1 MRWRTAI
8 AGVVVAACLTAAA
21 FAGDVEKLVE
31 QMGGAD
37 QAARYPA
44 YRELLDRKDPAAV
57 GPIVE
62 RISSWEYVAQTY
74 GVSILDTLPAKET
87 AGAWKRLIGSSSP
100 FVRVA
105 AAQKI
110 EDRERGARVIAEV
123 IASPDIEEI
132 QLLYVLGRLYGNTDP
147 VVQKALRTR
156 VTVASP
162 SSILTRALECL
173 ATSSSRETTPAVRE
187 VAAKGDEARAAIAA
201 AWLLR
206 FGDDEYA
213 KPLADGLRKGVV
225 KSGDFMY
232 VSQWL
237 EKADFVPPGV
247 LDALV
252 ERLGTETE
260 GYTLA
265 RIAKVLGA
273 ARHAGAV
280 PALRKLLE
288 STDSTASL
296 GAFDALLLIPGGLD
310 RDAVKA
316 RLTST
321 DPNLRVAAADALRRT
336 DDFSG
341 LPVVIEVLRTPGNAQ
356 RWKAAQALGDF
367 RVDGAVEPLL
377 EAMTCDDSSTRSYAA
392 SSLGSVLRTLFPYR
406 RIDIAS
412 LGYRYDGTDAA
423 ARAQAVEAL
432 RKRWT
437 EHRERAW

>member
-1 MRWRTAI
+1 MRRRAAI
-8 AGVVVAACLTAAA
+8 AGVLLVASAA
-21 FAGDVEKLVE
+21 FAGDIEKLVE

-62 RISSWEYVAQTY
+62 RIASWEYASQTY

-87 AGAWKRLIGSSSP
+87 AGAWKRLIGSSAP

-123 IASPDIEEI
+123 VSSADIDET

-162 SSILTRALECL
+162 PSILTRALESL
-173 ATSSSRETTPAVRE
+173 ATSGSRETTPAVRE
-187 VAAKGDEARAAIAA
+187 VAAKGDEARAVIAA

-213 KPLADGLRKGVV
+213 KPLADGLRKGVLR
-225 KSGDFMY
+225 SGEFMY

-237 EKADFVPPGV
+237 EKADFVPAGV

-260 GYTLA
+260 GYTLG
-265 RIAKVLGA
+265 RIANVLGA

-321 DPNLRVAAADALRRT
+321 DPGLRVAAADALRRT

-377 EAMTCDDSSTRSYAA
+377 EAMTCDDASTRSYAA
-392 SSLGSVLRTLFPYR
+392 SSLANVLRTLFPYR
-406 RIDIAS
+406 RLDLTS
-412 LGYRYDGTDAA
+412 VGYRYDGTDAA
-423 ARAQAVEAL
+423 ARTQAVEAI
-432 RKRWT
+432 RKWWT
-437 EHRERAW
+437 EHRTRNW

>member
-1 MRWRTAI
+1 MRIRA
-8 AGVVVAACLTAAA
+8 AVAAVLVAASLA
-21 FAGDVEKLVE
+21 FAGDIEKLVE

-62 RISSWEYVAQTY
+62 RVSSWEPSAQTY

-87 AGAWKRLIGSSSP
+87 AAAWKRLLGSPAP

-105 AAQKI
+105 AAQKV

-123 IASPDIEEI
+123 VADAGIDETP
-132 QLLYVLGRLYGNTDP
+132 LLYVLGRLSGNTDP
-147 VVQKALRTR
+147 AVAKALRTR
-156 VTVASP
+156 VNVNSTPA
-162 SSILTRALECL
+162 ILTRALESL
-173 ATSSSRETTPAVRE
+173 AFSGSRDTAPAVRD
-187 VAAKGDEARAAIAA
+187 VAAKGDRARAAIAA

-213 KPLADGLRKGVV
+213 QTLADGLREGAVR
-225 KSGDFMY
+225 SSEFTY
-232 VSQWL
+232 LAQWL
-237 EKADFVPPGV
+237 EKADYLPTTV
-247 LDALV
+247 LDVLV

-260 GYTLA
+260 GFVLG
-265 RIAKVLGA
+265 RIANVLGA

-280 PALRKLLE
+280 PALRKLLA

-296 GAFDALLLIPGGLD
+296 GALEALLLIPGGLD

-321 DPNLRVAAADALRRT
+321 DAALRIAAADALRRT

-341 LPVVIEVLRTPGNAQ
+341 LSVVIEVLRTQGSPQ

-367 RVDGAVEPLL
+367 RVDDAVEPLL
-377 EAMTCDDSSTRSYAA
+377 EAMACDDPSTRSYA
-392 SSLGSVLRTLFPYR
+392 STSLASVLRTLFPYR
-406 RIDIAS
+406 RIDFKS
-412 LGYRYDGTDAA
+412 VGFRQDGADTA
-423 ARAQAVEAL
+423 ARAQAVDAI
-432 RKRWT
+432 RKWWT
-437 EHRERAW
+437 EHRGRDW